1 MVRLFFFEFRKHFM
15 KKSLVIAIIC
25 FSLLNIAKIYSE
37 YHEKSLLSSSA
48 NPEWQELYWNEIY
61 EQFKGVMTDKKIER
75 LMSIYKPLEQQTADK
90 TASTETNNPNT
101 FTGNLYNDHLF
112 FKWNFVDPMEYSYMY
127 KQYANDVVKNAK
139 ENVSFFELL
148 GNDYEYK
155 KNKIIL
161 NRFQGRSIDSFS
173 YTEMFQY
180 YIHYD
185 FSAFLV
191 ILICLYALMSVFV
204 TEKETE
210 MNVLLL
216 TTKAGG
222 KKTILAK
229 LFSASV
235 FVIAVSFWFG
245 LIDFIAFASFF
256 GSLEALFSPI
266 YAIENFANTAL
277 DINLGEYALLSLVV
291 KTIGFLIVS
300 YLFLFISLFFKNA
313 LLPFIINLFF
323 MFGFIYFQEAYMG
336 SEQIIFK
343 VINPFSLVVHR
354 DLFGGT
360 EFVNLFGF
368 PILSYTAAIFFGGIW
383 GGFFL
388 LSIFIFQRKNTIYRI
403 GVKKRVDMVV

>member
-15 KKSLVIAIIC
+15 KTSIVIAIIC

-61 EQFKGVMTDKKIER
+61 DQFKGMMTDKKIET

-90 TASTETNNPNT
+90 TASTETNNPDT

-139 ENVSFFELL
+139 ENISFFDSLE
-148 GNDYEYK
+148 NDYEYK
-155 KNKIIL
+155 KNKIISD
-161 NRFQGRSIDSFS
+161 RFQGRSIDSFS

-191 ILICLYALMSVFV
+191 ILICLYSLMSVFV

-222 KKTILAK
+222 KRTIYSK

-235 FVIAVSFWFG
+235 FVSAVSFWFG
-245 LIDFIAFASFF
+245 LIDLIAFASFF
-256 GSLEALFSPI
+256 GSLEALFSPV

-277 DINLGEYALLSLVV
+277 NINLAEYVLLSLVV
-291 KTIGFLIVS
+291 KTIGILIVS
-300 YLFLFISLFFKNA
+300 YLFLFSSLFFKNA
-313 LLPFIINLFF
+313 LLPFIINLLFL
-323 MFGFIYFQEAYMG
+323 FGFIYFQEAYMG
-336 SEQIIFK
+336 SERIIFK

-368 PILSYTAAIFFGGIW
+368 PTLSYIAAIFFGVIW

-388 LSIFIFQRKNTIYRI
+388 LSIFLFQRKNTVYRI
-403 GVKKRVDMVV
+403 GVKQRVDMVV